1 MKMFKSKIFYFLLAG
16 IFLFSCE
23 EEADKVFFRGGT
35 EPVLTASSTDDVVLT
50 KSKEN
55 YNSLQFQW
63 TNPQY
68 EFSNG
73 VNTQDVFYTLE
84 IDTAG
89 SNFSNPKMVSLPFS
103 KDLFTNFT
111 VRELNN
117 TLSALE
123 LKDEV
128 PHDFE
133 FRVKATLSNGNV
145 PLYSNVVPIKIS
157 TYLDVV
163 YPVPDKL
170 FITGAATPKG
180 WMAGGD
186 APESTQE
193 FTKINSYTFQINS
206 LQINANSGFL
216 FVPVY
221 GNWDNKY
228 GYTGAGLSNNPN
240 GDSFMPGGNDFI
252 SPSVSKAYKITV
264 NFKTGKY
271 SFE

>member
-1 MKMFKSKIFYFLLAG
+1 V
-16 IFLFSCE
+16 SCE
-23 EEADKVFFRGGT
+23 KDEIRVTFEGGND
-35 EPVLTASSTDDVVLT
+35 PVLTVSSTNDLVLQ
-50 KSKEN
+50 KSQES
-55 YNSLQFQW
+55 YSSLQFSW
-63 TNPQY
+63 TNPEY

-84 IDTAG
+84 IDEAG
-89 SNFSNPKMVSLPFS
+89 NDFASPASVTYTR
-103 KDLFTNFT
+103 DLNKQFT
-111 VRELNN
+111 VRELN
-117 TLSALE
+117 TLLALLE
-123 LKDEV
+123 LEDNV

-133 FRVKATLSNGNV
+133 FRIKATLASSSV
-145 PLYSNVVPIKIS
+145 PVYSNSVQVKIS

-163 YPVPDKL
+163 FPVPAEL

-180 WMAGGD
+180 WMGGGD
-186 APESTQE
+186 PPDAAQK
-193 FTKINSYTFQINS
+193 FTKTNAYTFVINS

-228 GYTGAGLSNNPN
+228 GFTGEKEMNNVN
-240 GDSFMPGGNDFI
+240 GDSFQPNGTDFKSPGT
-252 SPSVSKAYKITV
+252 SKAYKITV

>member
-1 MKMFKSKIFYFLLAG
+1 MKYIKYQIILLLAAIG
-16 IFLFSCE
+16 LFSCE
-23 EEADKVFFRGGT
+23 EREMVTFKGGAS
-35 EPVLTASSTDDVVLT
+35 PVLTSSADGNVVL
-50 KSKEN
+50 SKDEEN
-55 YNSLQFQW
+55 FNSLQFHW
-63 TNPQY
+63 TDPQY

-73 VNTQDVFYTLE
+73 VNTQEIHYTLE
-84 IDTAG
+84 IDNAG
-89 SNFSNPKMVSLPFS
+89 SNFQSPNRIQLGFINEV
-103 KDLFTNFT
+103 FTDFK

-123 LKDEV
+123 QEDYV

-133 FRVKATLSNGNV
+133 FRVKATLANSSV
-145 PLYSNVVPIKIS
+145 PVYSNVVTVNVT

-170 FITGAATPKG
+170 YITGAATPKN

-186 APESTQE
+186 APDPTQE
-193 FTKINSYTFQINS
+193 FTKINPYTFQLSLPINGS
-206 LQINANSGFL
+206 NPFL

-228 GYTGAGLSNNPN
+228 GYTGAGLMNNPN
-240 GDSFMPGGNDFI
+240 GDTFRPGGNDMV
-252 SPSVSKAYKITV
+252 SPAASRTYTITV
-264 NFKTGKY
+264 NFKTGRY